1 MILARA
7 GQCYKTR
14 PGPAVYGGV
23 SRYNYSRRAEAPANK
38 PGSGWVTRR
47 ARAGPAPQP
56 GPGALRC
63 GPMQPLYLVAVLP
76 PEPVFSQTWA
86 LKQEVHGL
94 TGSRN
99 AVRLPPH
106 ITLLPPLRES
116 LDFEPQCT
124 AALAAFAAR
133 EAAFEV
139 ALDGFA
145 WFGDR
150 TLFVRVSESAALR
163 ALHARLLAWCAT
175 QPHLTLA
182 TRDLPPAQVPALRQ
196 LFAGRAYAAA
206 FAVAQ
211 LTLFRH
217 DGQQWQPRATF
228 LLGNATAAP
237 EV

>member
-1 MILARA
+1 
-7 GQCYKTR
+7 
-14 PGPAVYGGV
+14 
-23 SRYNYSRRAEAPANK
+23 
-38 PGSGWVTRR
+38 
-47 ARAGPAPQP
+47 
-56 GPGALRC
+56 
-63 GPMQPLYLVAVLP
+63 MQPLYLLALLP

-116 LDFEPQCT
+116 IEFEVQCT
-124 AALAAFAAR
+124 AALAAFAAG
-133 EAAFEV
+133 EAAFDV

-150 TLFVRVSESAALR
+150 TLFVRVGEGAALR
-163 ALHARLLAWCAT
+163 ALHARLMAWCAT
-175 QPHLTLA
+175 HLPQVHPENRPFTPHLTLA
-182 TRDLPPAQVPALRQ
+182 TRDLPPAQVPTLRA

-206 FAVAQ
+206 FEVAQ

-217 DGQQWQPRATF
+217 DEQQWQARATF
-228 LLGNATAAP
+228 ALGATPGQQAG
-237 EV
+237 

>member
-1 MILARA
+1 
-7 GQCYKTR
+7 
-14 PGPAVYGGV
+14 
-23 SRYNYSRRAEAPANK
+23 
-38 PGSGWVTRR
+38 
-47 ARAGPAPQP
+47 
-56 GPGALRC
+56 
-63 GPMQPLYLVAVLP
+63 MQPLYLLALLP

-106 ITLLPPLRES
+106 ITLLPPMRES
-116 LDFEPQCT
+116 LDFEAQCT
-124 AALAAFAAR
+124 AALTAFAAG
-133 EAAFEV
+133 EAAFDV

-150 TLFVRVSESAALR
+150 TLFVRVSEGAALR

-175 QPHLTLA
+175 RLPQVRPENRPYTPHLTLA
-182 TRDLPPAQVPALRQ
+182 TRDLPPAQVPALRA

-217 DGQQWQPRATF
+217 DGQQWQARATF
-228 LLGNATAAP
+228 ALGATPGQQAG
-237 EV
+237 